1 VPDGEGALL
10 VWPPGNVKRG
20 LSFARQVAKIP
31 AMSQD
36 SPPLAREQR
45 LAAKLRENLRRRKAQ
60 AREIAREDDA
70 RLPKPEADG

>member
-1 VPDGEGALL
+1 
-10 VWPPGNVKRG
+10 
-20 LSFARQVAKIP
+20 
-31 AMSQD
+31 MSQD

>member
-1 VPDGEGALL
+1 L

-31 AMSQD
+31 MMSQD
-36 SPPLAREQR
+36 SQPLAREQR
-45 LAAKLRENLRRRKAQ
+45 LAAKLRENLRRRKSQ